1 MLGDANGTPLTPHL
15 NMKRLALG
23 FSQVTLDATERISAN
38 GEGSV
43 GVYQSRG
50 SYSNGAF
57 SYSGGDLVLR
67 TPLLTGEAASVSRIT
82 AGGALRLSGA
92 GQAVGAAAIGGS
104 LYLVADSVTLDSAIA
119 LPSGKLSVR
128 AERDITLGD
137 GARIDMAGRG
147 TTLFDQ
153 TRYSWG
159 GDVELESKSGN
170 IIQSA
175 GSVVDVSAVYN
186 HAGSLRASAMGA
198 TAGLI
203 ALRGQLLG
211 SASGEYDAGGT
222 YVPFENGRIQLN
234 GQSIEDFS
242 GLNRRLTQTGV
253 TGSRSFQTRIG
264 DLTVGDEVRARHVVI
279 AADGGSLRI
288 NGKIDAS
295 GAQVGSIRLAAMN
308 DLVLNGLLDAHG
320 TLLRVDS
327 AGAIIDSPNRAV
339 IDLTSR
345 KGRLILAAGAEM
357 DLRAGTAAPAG
368 TGPGRN
374 DGRARGTVDLNASR
388 IGANDVALDVLG
400 APRIAGAM
408 RVAVNAFDYATYIDA
423 PAAGVPDVN
432 GRRPQQ
438 ITQAYL
444 DRVHRDNTTYMNGAL
459 NNAALSGRLAAL
471 GPYRLRPGV
480 EISSATA
487 DGDLTISGDLDLS
500 GYRYGPGADPSNPA
514 RRGMGEPGVL
524 LIRAKGNL
532 NVYGSI
538 NDGFAPPLSTDEDS
552 RAWRLVGRLATNNPN
567 GVDLW
572 QQSIIVPKSI
582 TLRGAAAGVTTTFPN
597 VEGESLNFDAPL
609 RSSVIKARV
618 RMPTEVQL
626 ESYFNLRAGTV
637 LGGAV
642 TTPDGTVYAAGTIVA
657 ANLLLEPGTTLAA
670 GFMADQSITVA
681 PFTLPKGTSLG
692 IFDMQPA
699 LSSNLTL
706 APGSYLP
713 SGSTLRFAG
722 SSVPLRD
729 LDANGKQG
737 RIWAVAPM
745 LPAGTESWSLRLAG
759 GADLASADTRALLP
773 SMQLAGGGQVR
784 LADLHYQQDLS
795 GGRLGESP
803 IFSVIRT
810 GKGDLDILSGGDFRQ
825 TSFYG
830 IYTAGTQSG
839 PVRDHDG
846 NPVLNAL
853 GQDAYNLKRA
863 SDPDQS
869 LANGRE
875 SVLGAGSARY
885 EPLVTGGQYAAWYPE
900 QGGNVYIGVQGNMR
914 AATRHRQ
921 RAGAVRQAR
930 IGLDERRL
938 HGYLAVA
945 AGRRGP
951 GAAHRVVDQFRHVCA
966 DRVLFFHSPAGRHD
980 RRLHRHWRAGRRQC
994 GCRGGRRCGDPEK
1007 ARQHILLPFPL

>member
-1 MLGDANGTPLTPHL
+1 M
-15 NMKRLALG
+15 
-23 FSQVTLDATERISAN
+23 
-38 GEGSV
+38 
-43 GVYQSRG
+43 
-50 SYSNGAF
+50 
-57 SYSGGDLVLR
+57 
-67 TPLLTGEAASVSRIT
+67 
-82 AGGALRLSGA
+82 
-92 GQAVGAAAIGGS
+92 
-104 LYLVADSVTLDSAIA
+104 
-119 LPSGKLSVR
+119 R

-400 APRIAGAM
+400 APIAGAM

-500 GYRYGPGADPSNPA
+500 GYRYGPGADPS
-514 RRGMGEPGVL
+514 
-524 LIRAKGNL
+524 
-532 NVYGSI
+532 
-538 NDGFAPPLSTDEDS
+538 
-552 RAWRLVGRLATNNPN
+552 
-567 GVDLW
+567 
-572 QQSIIVPKSI
+572 
-582 TLRGAAAGVTTTFPN
+582 
-597 VEGESLNFDAPL
+597 
-609 RSSVIKARV
+609 
-618 RMPTEVQL
+618 
-626 ESYFNLRAGTV
+626 
-637 LGGAV
+637 
-642 TTPDGTVYAAGTIVA
+642 
-657 ANLLLEPGTTLAA
+657 
-670 GFMADQSITVA
+670 
-681 PFTLPKGTSLG
+681 
-692 IFDMQPA
+692 
-699 LSSNLTL
+699 
-706 APGSYLP
+706 
-713 SGSTLRFAG
+713 
-722 SSVPLRD
+722 
-729 LDANGKQG
+729 
-737 RIWAVAPM
+737 
-745 LPAGTESWSLRLAG
+745 
-759 GADLASADTRALLP
+759 TR
-773 SMQLAGGGQVR
+773 
-784 LADLHYQQDLS
+784 
-795 GGRLGESP
+795 
-803 IFSVIRT
+803 
-810 GKGDLDILSGGDFRQ
+810 
-825 TSFYG
+825 
-830 IYTAGTQSG
+830 
-839 PVRDHDG
+839 
-846 NPVLNAL
+846 
-853 GQDAYNLKRA
+853 
-863 SDPDQS
+863 
-869 LANGRE
+869 
-875 SVLGAGSARY
+875 
-885 EPLVTGGQYAAWYPE
+885 
-900 QGGNVYIGVQGNMR
+900 
-914 AATRHRQ
+914 
-921 RAGAVRQAR
+921 
-930 IGLDERRL
+930 
-938 HGYLAVA
+938 
-945 AGRRGP
+945 P
-951 GAAHRVVDQFRHVCA
+951 GAAWA
-966 DRVLFFHSPAGRHD
+966 SPAF
-980 RRLHRHWRAGRRQC
+980 C
-994 GCRGGRRCGDPEK
+994 
-1007 ARQHILLPFPL
+1007 